1 LSGCRYLP
9 GYQWCIDRI
18 RYRKEHSW

>member
-1 LSGCRYLP
+1 LLGCRYLP
-9 GYQWCIDRI
+9 GYQWCVDRI